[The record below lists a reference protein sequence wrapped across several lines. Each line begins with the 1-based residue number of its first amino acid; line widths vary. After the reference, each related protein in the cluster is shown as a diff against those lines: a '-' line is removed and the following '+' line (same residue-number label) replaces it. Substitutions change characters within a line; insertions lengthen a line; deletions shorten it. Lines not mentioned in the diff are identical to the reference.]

1 MPALYAALPAKTI
14 TLEQSLGA
22 LYPLGSHPHDFW
34 EYFTTLKSIF
44 VRTRT
49 WHAREQMAAELH
61 PSVSNVLVVD
71 HLREY
76 VADWR
81 EMVLEWPHVA
91 DGDPLKVA
99 YTQSDRHGEAD
110 RQTVTTVGRY
120 IKRHAPTIPD
130 HELRDLVALVTPDTF
145 TLTHDMAQM
154 LRAVMDGPQSCMDGR
169 HFDQAS
175 EHPYNAYDPAHGWG
189 MLVRTNAQGDVMGR
203 CVVNTGETAVR
214 GLGSHHIGPHFVRSY
229 GRDTPDGYSS
239 TDQAI
244 EAYLKNMGY
253 TKSSRWADG
262 LKLNKIECDHRT
274 YLMPYLD
281 GGSSNVDDAGDYF
294 VIRANGDLSACST
307 SGAITLDQGR
317 DCDHCGSTIY
327 QNDDSYGAGYNEN
340 TLICEDCYQHNY
352 VHAIGRNGAEYLAEQ
367 DECTYIESRSQYYVD
382 NYFTSNGIL
391 ETRSGDYAHEDDVIL
406 LSNDEYITED
416 ELDDGDYVPLE
427 KTADNGASYALE
439 SDCWQDAITGAWYV
453 ADEIEYREIRVHPDT
468 AERQASYA

>member
-1 MPALYAALPAKTI
+1 MPALYAALPVRPVNPALA
-14 TLEQSLGA
+14 LEA
-22 LYPLGSHPHDFW
+22 VYHVGSKPHDFW
-34 EYFTTLKSIF
+34 EFFTTLKRVFIQ
-44 VRTRT
+44 TRT

-61 PSVSNVLVVD
+61 TSISQMLIDD

-76 VADWR
+76 IADWR

-130 HELRDLVALVTPDTF
+130 HTLRDIVALVTPDTF
-145 TLTHDMAQM
+145 TLTHNMAQM

-175 EHPYNAYDPAHGWG
+175 EHPYNAYNPAYGWG

-203 CVVNTGETAVR
+203 CVVNTGATAEH
-214 GLGSHHIGPHFVRSY
+214 GLGSHQIGPHFVRSY
-229 GRDTPDGYSS
+229 GRDTADGYSS

-244 EAYLKNMGY
+244 EAYLKNKGY
-253 TKSSRWADG
+253 TKSSSWANG
-262 LKLNKIECDHRT
+262 LQLDKIECNHNRT

-281 GGSSNVDDAGDYF
+281 GHANVDDANTHF
-294 VIRANGDLSACST
+294 VIRQSGQYGASNT
-307 SGAITLDQGR
+307 SGCIQVGGR
-317 DCDHCGSTIY
+317 DCDHCGDTSDE
-327 QNDDSYGAGYNEN
+327 DDMHSAGYHGDRS
-340 TLICEDCYQHNY
+340 ICESCYSDHFAY
-352 VHAIGRNGAEYLAEQ
+352 AVGRNGSEYLIPT
-367 DECTYIESRSQYYVD
+367 DECTYIESRGQYYVD
-382 NYFTSNGIL
+382 YYFTDNGII
-391 ETRSGDYAHEDDVIL
+391 ETRSGDYAHEDDCTL
-406 LSNDEYITED
+406 LSNGEYVYSD
-416 ELDDGDYVPLE
+416 DLDDGDYVALE
-427 KTADNGASYALE
+427 KEADNGACWALE